1 MLGGVG
7 ATNLDVELV
16 AAVAGVDDDGA
27 TDEGTEGL
35 EDFLAELL
43 QNGNGDRGQVPVP
56 ILKISV
62 LHTYSLILF

>member
-16 AAVAGVDDDGA
+16 AAVAGGDDDGA

-35 EDFLAELL
+35 VDFLAKLL
-43 QNGNGDRGQVPVP
+43 QNGNVLMRNRIVDS
-56 ILKISV
+56 ILVSCV
-62 LHTYSLILF
+62 